1 MTVISEGQTLAA
13 GSSWRG
19 QTTAVTE
26 KARGAGRAVSHGRPM
41 GRGIDT
47 PQRARRRHRWPLG
60 TVKTWTRWGV
70 VLHNTPQLTSV
81 HTIRV
86 YIIRTQVFSLI
97 TWWAAVTCGLARQ
110 RLESARATDGRFST
124 AVWACM
130 SWRALVSCDI
140 VSPNSESNLVQTG
153 YADKNQVN
161 VKQKDIICVTMKTR
175 VSLFVYLKKRGSRF
189 NTKCPDY
196 DANILESFDSNW
208 RPFHSWILELAE
220 RLTDQSWK
228 GREGNY
234 AFWRISSH
242 AYYIS
247 GGVTLILKLPP
258 WWMDGMVC

>member
-1 MTVISEGQTLAA
+1 MTVIPDGQTLAA

-19 QTTAVTE
+19 HTTAVTE
-26 KARGAGRAVSHGRPM
+26 EARGAGGAVSQGRPM

-47 PQRARRRHRWPLG
+47 PHRAWRWHRWPLG

-70 VLHNTPQLTSV
+70 VLQNTPQLTSV
-81 HTIRV
+81 HTIHV
-86 YIIRTQVFSLI
+86 YIIRTQVSSLI

-110 RLESARATDGRFST
+110 RLESARTTDGRLST
-124 AVWACM
+124 ATWACM

-161 VKQKDIICVTMKTR
+161 VKQKDIIYVTMKTR
-175 VSLFVYLKKRGSRF
+175 VSLFVYLKKKGKPLQHQVSRLRRQH
-189 NTKCPDY
+189 PEVLWL
-196 DANILESFDSNW
+196 IEG
-208 RPFHSWILELAE
+208 HVILELAE

-228 GREGNY
+228 GREGDY

-242 AYYIS
+242 AYYIN